1 MNALPDFSRRMF
13 RLGTVVCTIGAGNAL
28 IAANVAP
35 WDLIERHVTGD
46 WGDID
51 PRDRGANEWSIE
63 HDARI
68 LSVYRIPGGATIWV
82 LTEADRSATTL
93 LLPNEY

>member
-1 MNALPDFSRRMF
+1 MNALLDFSRRLF
-13 RLGTVVCTIGAGNAL
+13 RIGTIRVTIGAGNEL

-35 WDLIERHVTGD
+35 WDIIARHVTGD

-63 HDARI
+63 HGERI
-68 LSVYRIPGGATIWV
+68 LSVYRIPGGAVIWII
-82 LTEADRSATTL
+82 TEADRSATTL
-93 LLPNEY
+93 LLPHEY